1 MAIVTLRRAL
11 RGWGRFGA
19 GLAILSVAACTN
31 AFLPDNPPSVRG
43 ITVPLPP
50 PSFTEATEVGVTI
63 DGQIS
68 GAPSAGGFV
77 LLYETVS
84 DDGRFEYPDD
94 QGGFLFEDV
103 TVGRPGNCL
112 QLSEYDGDTD
122 EFGTVVAMKVVVAT
136 DEACMDALCST
147 QDALGA
153 CVCLEEWGVGC

>member
-19 GLAILSVAACTN
+19 GLAVLSVAACTN

-50 PSFTEATEVGVTI
+50 PSFTEATEVSVTI

-103 TVGRPGNCL
+103 TVGLPGNCL